1 MFQMFLSTPTT
12 AHSGLIKGV
21 MNVWNFKN
29 ILFSFNQVDLQNL
42 MNPKREKRPHQSKLV
57 KQFFYYTIV
66 FILQISLTLY
76 TVVTV
81 AITKK
86 DINMVN
92 TVGKAYIFTPSQVFI
107 TLGVGWAAFGLALIK
122 CQFILKLQSW

>member
-1 MFQMFLSTPTT
+1 
-12 AHSGLIKGV
+12 
-21 MNVWNFKN
+21 
-29 ILFSFNQVDLQNL
+29 